1 MHSTFAVCGNIHHSR
16 SHQFEAAHIRPHS
29 GGALLCSDD
38 FAVRKFSVDIHLL
51 NVGWVGTPRSGFHT
65 IDGGKSWSR
74 VEMGR
79 TVNKVGVLPTANG
92 FGSEYPETRW
102 RYISD
107 FGFDRIDSLF
117 NRIR

>member
-38 FAVRKFSVDIHLL
+38 FAVRKFITL
-51 NVGWVGTPRSGFHT
+51 NVGWAGTPRSVFHT
-65 IDGGKSWSR
+65 ADGGKGWSR
-74 VEMGR
+74 VEVRR
-79 TVNKVGVLPTANG
+79 TANKVRLLPTADG
-92 FGSEYPETRW
+92 FGDEYTETRW

-107 FGFDRIDSLF
+107 FGFGQIDPLF